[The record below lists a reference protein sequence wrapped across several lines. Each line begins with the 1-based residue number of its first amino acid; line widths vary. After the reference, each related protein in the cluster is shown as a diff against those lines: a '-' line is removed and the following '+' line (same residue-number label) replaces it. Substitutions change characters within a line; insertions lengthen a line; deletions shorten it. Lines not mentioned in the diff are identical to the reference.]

1 MSCARG
7 HGSILFFIFIKHKC
21 LLMSFILLREVIP
34 GASSLLSN
42 FITLSSMEASIAIGV
57 QAVPVNK
64 QEYNPYRRLY
74 MQVTS
79 HHVIFNHQDLLLQLV
94 SIKINSQ
101 IDISTF
107 SLHYIYV
114 LTKNIMHQNFFYQ
127 KVCRG

>member
-1 MSCARG
+1 
-7 HGSILFFIFIKHKC
+7 
-21 LLMSFILLREVIP
+21 MSFILLREVIP

-114 LTKNIMHQNFFYQ
+114 LTKNIMYQNFFYQ

>member
-1 MSCARG
+1 MP
-7 HGSILFFIFIKHKC
+7 
-21 LLMSFILLREVIP
+21 FILLREVIP

-94 SIKINSQ
+94 NIKINSQ
-101 IDISTF
+101 VDKHIF
-107 SLHYIYV
+107 FALHIHTY
-114 LTKNIMHQNFFYQ
+114 
-127 KVCRG
+127 

>member
-7 HGSILFFIFIKHKC
+7 HGSILFSLFKIFIN
-21 LLMSFILLREVIP
+21 LLTYLCMPFILLREVIP

-101 IDISTF
+101 VDKHIF
-107 SLHYIYV
+107 FALHILCTY
-114 LTKNIMHQNFFYQ
+114 
-127 KVCRG
+127 

>member
-1 MSCARG
+1 MPF
-7 HGSILFFIFIKHKC
+7 ILF
-21 LLMSFILLREVIP
+21 REVIP

-94 SIKINSQ
+94 NIKINSQ
-101 IDISTF
+101 VDKHIF
-107 SLHYIYV
+107 FALHIHMYLQINNVYP
-114 LTKNIMHQNFFYQ
+114 NFFIRKCAGVNVSVTY
-127 KVCRG
+127 

>member
-1 MSCARG
+1 MAR
-7 HGSILFFIFIKHKC
+7 LFSVFFYFHQFTY
-21 LLMSFILLREVIP
+21 LSMPFVLLREVIP

-101 IDISTF
+101 VDISTF

-114 LTKNIMHQNFFYQ
+114 FLEILCTPNCLSESVQ
-127 KVCRG
+127 G